1 MAYPPH
7 VPMQGKDRLQLI
19 LLAVSLIVVFVGAIL
34 VVTIPK
40 QLGLPGR
47 HPATPVA
54 VEATP

>member
-1 MAYPPH
+1 
-7 VPMQGKDRLQLI
+7 MQGRDRLQMI
-19 LLAVSLIVVFVGAIL
+19 LLLALLVIIFVGAIL

-47 HPATPVA
+47 SASTPVA